1 MQLQPCLRCESSD
14 EHSMRI
20 AKWFSHLMPIL
31 FFFFLAAPVSPQA
44 NFYEGKTITLIQSS
58 DPGGTADMRIR
69 SMMAFLAKYIPGNPN
84 ISTEYMAGAGGRK
97 AANHIYRARP
107 DGLTILSATSGLI
120 PSAIMGET
128 GVLYDIDKL
137 IYLGTPYSE
146 FHAVFFTRKVLG
158 LDTIDKLRAASGLR
172 VGAQSVGHATYREGR
187 VFSYLLGLT
196 RPTFVVGF
204 SGPEID
210 LAMERGEVDGRSS
223 ATESVLQRNPARLEK
238 GSVHFHSIFEAPQGN
253 KHPRFGHIPE
263 IEIFAKSDKERKLMA
278 LVRNLKSTGAP
289 LVLPPGTHEER
300 VQILRQAF
308 RRMFKDPA
316 FHEDFKKR
324 VSEEPSPLTAEALEV
339 MIKETPR
346 NPEAIELLKSLN
358 GPGPLPPR

>member
-1 MQLQPCLRCESSD
+1 MKK
-14 EHSMRI
+14 
-20 AKWFSHLMPIL
+20 AKWFLRVMPGL
-31 FFFFLAAPVSPQA
+31 FFCFTAAPVSPQV

-69 SMMAFLAKYIPGNPN
+69 SMMAFLPKYIPGNPN
-84 ISTEYMAGAGGRK
+84 ILTEYMAGAGGRR

-107 DGLTILSATSGLI
+107 DGLTILSSTSGLI

-146 FHAVFFTRKVLG
+146 FHAVFFTRKQLG
-158 LDTIDKLRAASGLR
+158 LETVEKLRAAPGLR

-187 VFSYLLGLT
+187 LFSYLLGLT
-196 RPTFVVGF
+196 RPSFVVGF

-210 LAMERGEVDGRSS
+210 LALERGEVDGRSS
-223 ATESVLQRNPARLEK
+223 ATESVLQRNPDRLEK
-238 GSVHFHSIFEAPQGN
+238 GTVHFHAIFEAPHGN
-253 KHPRFGHIPE
+253 KHPRFGHLPE
-263 IEIFAKSDKERKLMA
+263 IETFAKSDRERKLMA
-278 LVRNLKSTGAP
+278 LVRNLKSAGAP
-289 LVLPPGTHEER
+289 LVLPPGTPDER

-308 RRMFKDPA
+308 RRMFKDPV

-324 VSEEPSPLTAEALEV
+324 VAEEPSPLAAETLET

-346 NPEAIELLKSLN
+346 NPDAIELLKNLN
-358 GPGPLPPR
+358 GAGPLPPR

>member
-1 MQLQPCLRCESSD
+1 MKK
-14 EHSMRI
+14 
-20 AKWFSHLMPIL
+20 AKYVAQIMSGL
-31 FFFFLAAPVSPQA
+31 FFFFLAAPVCPQA
-44 NFYEGKTITLIQSS
+44 NFYEGKTISLIQSS
-58 DPGGTADMRIR
+58 EPGGTADMRIR
-69 SMMAFLAKYIPGNPN
+69 SMMAFLPKYIPGNPT
-84 ISTEYMAGAGGRK
+84 ILTEYMPGAGGRK

-107 DGLTILSATSGLI
+107 DGLTILSSTSGLI

-146 FHAVFFTRKVLG
+146 FHAVFFTRKELG

-210 LAMERGEVDGRSS
+210 LALQRGEVDARSS
-223 ATESVLQRNPARLEK
+223 ATESVLQRNPDRLAK
-238 GSVHFHSIFEAPQGN
+238 GSNVHFHSIFEAPRGN
-253 KHPRFGHIPE
+253 KHPRFGHLPE
-263 IEIFAKSDKERKLMA
+263 IETFGKSDNERKLMT
-278 LVRNLKSTGAP
+278 LLRNLKRAGAP
-289 LVLPPGTHEER
+289 LVLPPGTPEDR

-308 RRMFKDPA
+308 RSMFKDPA
-316 FHEDFKKR
+316 FHEDYKKR
-324 VSEEPSPLTAEALEV
+324 VAEEPSPLTAETLEN
-339 MIKETPR
+339 MIRETPR

-358 GPGPLPPR
+358 GAGPLPPR